1 MNERDVRECMEEAEA
16 RVLDRIILAI
26 ALVTIVWLAMG
37 GAQ

>member
-1 MNERDVRECMEEAEA
+1 MNEVEQIETASD

-37 GAQ
+37 GANG